1 MQKVKLTEA
10 ENKTDVYS
18 VWGLPSEEVSNR
30 VKKLMNG
37 LRSEFGG
44 AQFEPH
50 VTVVGAIKLSEEEA
64 RDKFR
69 KGCGEVKKV
78 YSGTVEKVDVGTFFY
93 QCVYLLLH
101 PTTEAGSC
109 VTTLR
114 RKRCFRVT
122 CYGLSALTR
131 SSRLAHAAAEALVT
145 IAQVIAGALV
155 HGAALARLYS
165 LAPMLPEPCEFVPSW
180 YTQVHSENWTKK
192 ECYSES
198 SKFLQFV
205 ADVNLFTH
213 RSVNM
218 LRFYYL
224 LAFKSLT
231 NLTSEFLQASYILIF
246 NLLLLPK
253 FLQVCLTSARFES
266 LMLVFVIIAAYMPH
280 MSLLY
285 ADLTDEEKKKAQEKA
300 YILDESIDNMSFQIT
315 RLALYKTDTEDKS
328 LESWEKIEE
337 YNLSAN

>member
-1 MQKVKLTEA
+1 MFNNIFLIKFLTFLGLIGISLLFYSILKVPDPMKKVQLTEADTKTEEKVKLTEA

-101 PTTEAGSC
+101 PTTE
-109 VTTLR
+109 V
-114 RKRCFRVT
+114 V
-122 CYGLSALTR
+122 
-131 SSRLAHAAAEALVT
+131 
-145 IAQVIAGALV
+145 
-155 HGAALARLYS
+155 
-165 LAPMLPEPCEFVPSW
+165 EP
-180 YTQVHSENWTKK
+180 
-192 ECYSES
+192 
-198 SKFLQFV
+198 
-205 ADVNLFTH
+205 
-213 RSVNM
+213 
-218 LRFYYL
+218 
-224 LAFKSLT
+224 
-231 NLTSEFLQASYILIF
+231 
-246 NLLLLPK
+246 
-253 FLQVCLTSARFES
+253 SARCCRSFGYNS
-266 LMLVFVIIAAYMPH
+266 STPYMPH

-328 LESWEKIEE
+328 LKSWEKIEE
-337 YNLSAN
+337 YNLRAN

>member
-1 MQKVKLTEA
+1 MFNNIFLIKFLTFLGLIGISLLFYSILKVPDPMQKVQLTEADTKTEEKVKLTEA

-44 AQFEPH
+44 SQFEPH
-50 VTVVGAIKLSEEEA
+50 VTIVGAIKLSEEEA

-101 PTTEAGSC
+101 PTTE
-109 VTTLR
+109 V
-114 RKRCFRVT
+114 V
-122 CYGLSALTR
+122 
-131 SSRLAHAAAEALVT
+131 EA
-145 IAQVIAGALV
+145 
-155 HGAALARLYS
+155 
-165 LAPMLPEPCEFVPSW
+165 
-180 YTQVHSENWTKK
+180 
-192 ECYSES
+192 
-198 SKFLQFV
+198 
-205 ADVNLFTH
+205 
-213 RSVNM
+213 
-218 LRFYYL
+218 
-224 LAFKSLT
+224 
-231 NLTSEFLQASYILIF
+231 
-246 NLLLLPK
+246 
-253 FLQVCLTSARFES
+253 SARCCRSFGYNS
-266 LMLVFVIIAAYMPH
+266 SSPYMPH

-300 YILDESIDNMSFQIT
+300 YILDENIDNMSFQIT

>member
-1 MQKVKLTEA
+1 MQKVKLTEV

-50 VTVVGAIKLSEEEA
+50 VTVVGAIKLSEDEA

-78 YSGTVEKVDVGTFFY
+78 YSSTVEKVDVGTFFY
-93 QCVYLLLH
+93 LCVYLLLH

-131 SSRLAHAAAEALVT
+131 VCVNSR
-145 IAQVIAGALV
+145 
-155 HGAALARLYS
+155 
-165 LAPMLPEPCEFVPSW
+165 
-180 YTQVHSENWTKK
+180 TKK

-205 ADVNLFTH
+205 ADVNLFTL

-231 NLTSEFLQASYILIF
+231 NLMREFLQASYILIF

-253 FLQVCLTSARFES
+253 FLQVCLTSARFVS